1 MWVRKRF
8 QKLPTH
14 FNTPSEKKAQKD
26 MKQKQKAAVK
36 KGKNSIQVS
45 NSRD

>member
-1 MWVRKRF
+1 MWVRKHF

-14 FNTPSEKKAQKD
+14 FNTPSEKNTRKEV
-26 MKQKQKAAVK
+26 KQKQKEAVK
-36 KGKNSIQVS
+36 KRKNSIQVS

>member
-1 MWVRKRF
+1 MWVRKHF

-14 FNTPSEKKAQKD
+14 YNTPSEKKRQEEMKK
-26 MKQKQKAAVK
+26 KQKEAVK